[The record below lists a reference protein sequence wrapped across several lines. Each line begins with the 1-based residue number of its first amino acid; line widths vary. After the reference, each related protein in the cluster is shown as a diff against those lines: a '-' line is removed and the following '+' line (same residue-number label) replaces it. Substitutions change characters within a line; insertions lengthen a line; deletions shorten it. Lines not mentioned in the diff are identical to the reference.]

1 MDIASYRSSTDDEL
15 AAAVAN
21 GDRAAFA
28 EIYDRLA
35 PRVLGRV
42 MAEIADTR
50 LAEELV
56 FHTFVE
62 FWRQAPRIDRSRGSA
77 AAWLFTAA
85 RARPVGPETAV
96 A

>member
-1 MDIASYRSSTDDEL
+1 MEIAHYRLSTDDEL

-21 GDRAAFA
+21 GDRNAFA
-28 EIYDRLA
+28 EIYDRMA

-42 MAEIADTR
+42 MADIADAR

-56 FHTFVE
+56 VHTFVE
-62 FWRQAPRIDRSRGSA
+62 FWRQAPRIDRSRGSTA
-77 AAWLFTAA
+77 TWLLTAA
-85 RARPVGPETAV
+85 RARPAGPETAV